1 MSGTLRLQWCED
13 SGRSSELA
21 LFFAEN
27 VTPAYISHSE
37 MWGSRA
43 LGPDHW
49 RVGLPEILRM
59 EIEPRLSETHTQ
71 SRSLDSQPIL
81 VAEDDD
87 GLLGISFVT
96 FKVSA
101 PVPFSIVE
109 DLIVLPSRRS
119 AGVGAAIVDWIAR
132 EARERGILR
141 MYLESGIHNEEAHR
155 FFERVGFHPCSV
167 VMMRA
172 L

>member
-1 MSGTLRLQWCED
+1 MSGTLRLRWCED
-13 SGRSSELA
+13 SGQSSELA
-21 LFFAEN
+21 SFFAEN

-37 MWGSRA
+37 MWGPRA

-49 RVGLPEILRM
+49 RDGLPEILRM

-71 SRSLDSQPIL
+71 IRSLDSHPIL

-87 GLLGISFVT
+87 GLVGISFVT
-96 FKVSA
+96 FKGSA

-109 DLIVLPSRRS
+109 DLIVVPSRRS
-119 AGVGAAIVDWIAR
+119 EGVGAAIIDWISH
-132 EARERGILR
+132 EALRRGIRR
-141 MYLESGIHNEEAHR
+141 MYLESGMHNEEAHR
-155 FFERVGFHPCSV
+155 FFERVGFRPCSV
-167 VMMRA
+167 VMMRT